1 MRIQQKSDMMD
12 QDNSP
17 APAINSPLVEYKT
30 ASKQALYVSKVAN
43 TNTSTRQQYIPT
55 AGPTL
60 NTTTGVNMF
69 NVQLNYNP
77 D

>member
-1 MRIQQKSDMMD
+1 MD

-30 ASKQALYVSKVAN
+30 ASKQALYVNKVAN

-55 AGPTL
+55 TGPTL